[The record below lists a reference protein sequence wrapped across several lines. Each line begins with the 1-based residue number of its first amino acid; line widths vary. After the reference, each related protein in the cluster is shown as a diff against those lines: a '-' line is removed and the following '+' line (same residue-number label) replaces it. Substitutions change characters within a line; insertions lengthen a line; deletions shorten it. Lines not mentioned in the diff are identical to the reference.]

1 LHSLGLHLL
10 TLTQGA
16 QSLGLC
22 LVFSLLCP
30 VSRADVFHLA
40 DGGEVVGTL
49 VERGEDNEYVVQTTL
64 GARVTLAAKQVKDVE
79 RQDAQQSDYESRS
92 RALPDT
98 VAAHRSL
105 AAWCKEHQLPELAD
119 HHLKR
124 ILELD
129 PQDEQA
135 RTSLGYQQHQ
145 GKWLSRDD
153 IMAARGMRF
162 YEGSYRTEQ
171 DIALRERDKQFEKA
185 EIEWLRQLKL
195 WRDWLDNR
203 RADRVEE
210 AHANL
215 MDVTDPAAA
224 TSVVKML
231 ERERDEDIRYM
242 WMDILGQIHHP
253 ASMRE
258 LIQLSITEPLRD
270 TRVRCVEYLLGMNEN
285 IDIQLYVKALR
296 SKDNQTINV
305 AADALGRIGNPE
317 AISPL
322 IDVLVTTHRL
332 QVSGGGNIGA
342 SFSPD
347 GGAGLSAGGP
357 TYVDEDVKNP
367 EVRRALMA
375 LSNGQDFEY
384 DEKAWSNWYVNER
397 MIKQQP
403 LIDPRRDQ

>member
-1 LHSLGLHLL
+1 M
-10 TLTQGA
+10 TCCA
-16 QSLGLC
+16 
-22 LVFSLLCP
+22 VSLLFALP
-30 VSRADVFHLA
+30 ARADIFQLA
-40 DGGEVVGTL
+40 DGGEIAGTL
-49 VERGEDNEYVVQTTL
+49 VERGADDEYVVQTKL
-64 GARVTLAAKQVKDVE
+64 GGRITLAEKQVKDVV
-79 RQDAQQSDYESRS
+79 RQNPQRTEYESRS

-98 VAAHRSL
+98 VAAHRAM

-145 GKWLSRDD
+145 GRWFTRDD

-162 YEGSYRTEQ
+162 YDGAYRTEQ
-171 DIALRERDKQFEKA
+171 DIALRERDKAYANA

-195 WRDWLDNR
+195 WRGWLDSRNAD
-203 RADRVEE
+203 RADE

-215 MDVTDPAAA
+215 TAVADPAAA

-231 ERERDEDIRYM
+231 DGERNEDLRPM
-242 WMDILGQIHHP
+242 WMEILGQIRHP
-253 ASMRE
+253 ASMRA
-258 LIQLSITEPLRD
+258 LIDLSITEPLQE
-270 TRVRCVEYLLGMNEN
+270 TRVQCIEYLLGMDEA
-285 IDIQLYVKALR
+285 IDIQPYVKALR

-305 AADALGRIGNPE
+305 AAEALGMIGNTD

-322 IDVLVTTHRL
+322 IDVLVTTHKF
-332 QVSGGGNIGA
+332 QVAGGGNIGA

-357 TYVDEDVKNP
+357 TFVEEDIKNP
-367 EVRRALMA
+367 EVRRALIA
-375 LSNGQDFEY
+375 LSGDQDFEW
-384 DEKAWSNWYVNER
+384 DETAWSRWYVNQKQ
-397 MIKQQP
+397 IQQP
-403 LIDPRRDQ
+403 LIDPRRDL

>member
-1 LHSLGLHLL
+1 MKTLFLILLL
-10 TLTQGA
+10 TCALACGHFA
-16 QSLGLC
+16 
-22 LVFSLLCP
+22 
-30 VSRADVFHLA
+30 RADIFQLT

-49 VERGEDNEYVVQTTL
+49 VERGEQNEYVVQTKL
-64 GARVTLAAKQVKDVE
+64 GARVTLANKQVKDVV
-79 RQDAQQSDYESRS
+79 RQGPQQTEYESRS

-105 AAWCKEHQLPELAD
+105 ATWCKEHQLAELAD

-135 RTSLGYQQHQ
+135 RTSLGYQKHQ
-145 GKWLSRDD
+145 GRWLSRDD

-162 YEGSYRTEQ
+162 YDGSYRTEQ
-171 DIALRERDKQFEKA
+171 DIALRSLDKQYADA

-195 WRDWLDNR
+195 WRNWLDNR

-210 AHANL
+210 AHAGL
-215 MDVTDPAAA
+215 MQITDPVAA
-224 TSVVKML
+224 TSVVQML
-231 ERERDEDIRYM
+231 RRERDEEVRQM
-242 WMDILGQIHHP
+242 WMEILGQIRHP

-258 LIQLSITEPLRD
+258 LIELSLSEPLRD
-270 TRVRCVEYLLGMNEN
+270 TRVRCVEYLLGMDET
-285 IDIQLYVKALR
+285 IDIQPYVKALR
-296 SKDNQTINV
+296 SKDNQTVNV
-305 AADALGRIGNPE
+305 AADALGRIGNTE

-322 IDVLVTTHRL
+322 IDALITTHRL
-332 QVSGGGNIGA
+332 QISGGGNIGA

-347 GGAGLSAGGP
+347 GSSGLSAGGP

-384 DEKAWSNWYVNER
+384 DERAWSNWYVNER

-403 LIDPRRDQ
+403 KIDPRRDQ

>member
-1 LHSLGLHLL
+1 MRTLSVTLL
-10 TLTQGA
+10 LSAAIT
-16 QSLGLC
+16 C
-22 LVFSLLCP
+22 EF
-30 VSRADVFHLA
+30 SRADVFHLT
-40 DGGEVVGTL
+40 DGGQVVGTL
-49 VERGEDNEYVVQTTL
+49 IERGEDDQYIVQTKL
-64 GARVTLAAKQVKDVE
+64 GARVTLAEKQVQDIV
-79 RQDAQQSDYESRS
+79 RQDAQQADYESRS

-145 GKWLSRDD
+145 GKWMSRDQ

-162 YEGSYRTEQ
+162 YDGSYRTQQ
-171 DIALRERDKQFEKA
+171 DIALRERDKQSASA
-185 EIEWLRQLKL
+185 EIEWLRQLQL
-195 WRDWLDNR
+195 WRRWLDSR
-203 RADRVEE
+203 RADE

-215 MDVTDPAAA
+215 IAVTDPAAA
-224 TSVVKML
+224 TSVVQML
-231 ERERDEDIRYM
+231 HRERDEDIRNL
-242 WMDILGQIHHP
+242 WIEILGQIRHP

-258 LIQLSITEPLRD
+258 LIELSISEPLRD
-270 TRVRCVEYLLGMNEN
+270 TRVRCVEYLLGMDEA
-285 IDIQLYVKALR
+285 IDIQRYVKALR
-296 SKDNQTINV
+296 SKDNQTVNV
-305 AADALGRIGNPE
+305 AADALGRIGNTE

-332 QVSGGGNIGA
+332 QVSGGGSIGA

-347 GGAGLSAGGP
+347 GGSGLSAGGP
-357 TYVDEDVKNP
+357 TFVDEDVKNP

-384 DEKAWSNWYVNER
+384 DEKAWSNWYVNQR